1 MLPQTRMRRDLAG
14 ARGPWRSAGRRRL
27 TIVAVL
33 LLAALAGGCAASGA
47 FGRGNSAAK
56 VGDWDTAVEHY
67 RTALQA
73 EPDKTEYKLAYE
85 RAMLSASV
93 QHLDQARIFEARG
106 QLDEALREYRRASNY
121 DPPNRQ
127 LAGKVLE
134 VERQLRDQLE
144 ASRPRTNIQQLRE
157 AARRAGPQP
166 LVNLN
171 TVLPALNFTNTFLRE
186 IFASI
191 GTLAQIN
198 VTFDSG
204 FTDRQYSVR
213 MENVTLEEALSQ
225 ILLANQLFYK
235 VVNPRTIIVI
245 PDNPGKRAQYEE
257 LVVRTFQLAYADSAE
272 ISQLINTVARVGGN
286 QLAPVVAPNKTSNSV
301 TIRATAAMAAIIE
314 RIVEINDRPAAEVVV
329 DVQILEV
336 SRGRAKQFGIDL
348 SEYAISGVFS
358 PERDPRGTTA
368 GANGGGG
375 TSTFTPQPFNLNTI
389 TRGIS
394 TADFYLA
401 VPSAVVRFL
410 ESDTETKI
418 VAKPQLRGAEG
429 REVTLNLGE
438 RIPIP
443 STTFT
448 PIAQGGA
455 NFNPLTSLTYENI
468 GVNMKMTPRVT
479 LEGDIMLDLEVE
491 NSAVGPDRTVA
502 GTTAPSFT
510 TRKVTTRLRLR
521 EGESSL
527 LAGLLQE
534 AERRSMRGIPGIVN
548 IPILRAFFASN
559 DTQAQQTDIVML
571 LTPRIV
577 RTHELT
583 QRDLENIFIGTQ
595 SNLGIGGP
603 PPLISAPEAA
613 EPAPAANPP
622 AAAPP
627 VAPQAG
633 GPPPPVPVPAGGG
646 VAVAPPGSSPVPGT
660 TLVPAAPSAGPPPVG
675 VSAPG
680 GGQVILS
687 VPPDLRV
694 GGGPYTVPISVA
706 NASRL
711 SSVALTLTFNPAVL
725 RVRTVQEGA
734 FMRTG
739 GGQAPFTPQV
749 DATAG
754 RIDIVIVRTGDAV
767 GVAGTGTLAGIL
779 FDAIAPGPAN
789 LALTGSGS
797 APGGAPLNLQFTPV
811 PVATVR

>member
-1 MLPQTRMRRDLAG
+1 MLLQTRMRTCLA
-14 ARGPWRSAGRRRL
+14 RVAGRRRA
-27 TIVAVL
+27 IGAVL
-33 LLAALAGGCAASGA
+33 LLAALASGCAAGRA
-47 FGRGNSAAK
+47 FGRGNNSARA
-56 VGDWDTAVEHY
+56 GDWDAAVEHY
-67 RTALQA
+67 RRAIQA
-73 EPDKTEYKLAYE
+73 DPEKTEYKIAYE
-85 RAMLSASV
+85 RAMISASV
-93 QHLDQARIFEARG
+93 QHLDQARVFEVRG

-127 LAGKVLE
+127 LAAKVLE
-134 VERQLRDQLE
+134 LERTLRDQAE
-144 ASRPRTNIQQLRE
+144 ASRPRTNLQQLRE
-157 AARRAGPQP
+157 AARRAGPPP

-171 TVLPALNFTNTFLRE
+171 TVLPGLSFPNNFLRE
-186 IFASI
+186 ILTSI
-191 GTLAQIN
+191 GQLANIN

-204 FTDRQYSVR
+204 FTDRQYAVR
-213 MENVTLEEALSQ
+213 MDNVTLEEALNQ

-235 VVNPRTIIVI
+235 VVNQRTIIVV

-257 LVVRTFQLAYADSAE
+257 LVVRTFQLAYADTAE
-272 ISQLINTVARVGGN
+272 ISQIINTVARVGGT
-286 QLAPVVAPNKTSNSV
+286 QLQPVVAPNKTQNSI
-301 TIRATAAMAAIIE
+301 TIRATAAMASIIE
-314 RIVEINDRPAAEVVV
+314 RIIELNDRPAAEVVV

-348 SEYAISGVFS
+348 SEYAIQGVFS

-368 GANGGGG
+368 GNGTTAPG
-375 TSTFTPQPFNLNTI
+375 TTFSPQPFNLNTVS
-389 TRGIS
+389 RGIN

-401 VPSAVVRFL
+401 VPSAVLRFL
-410 ESDTETKI
+410 ESDNETKV

-455 NFNPLTSLTYENI
+455 NFNPLTSVNYENI
-468 GVNMKMTPRVT
+468 GVNLKMTPRVT

-510 TRKVTTRLRLR
+510 TRKVVTRLRLR

-527 LAGLLQE
+527 LAGLLRE
-534 AERRSMRGIPGIVN
+534 DERRSMRGIPGIVN
-548 IPILRAFFASN
+548 IPILRALFASN
-559 DTQAQQTDIVML
+559 DTAAQQTDIVML

-583 QRDLENIFIGTQ
+583 QQDLESIFIGTQ

-603 PPLISAPEAA
+603 PPLISQPDAPADA
-613 EPAPAANPP
+613 VAPPAPDAQPP

-627 VAPQAG
+627 AAPVAPPAAAA
-633 GPPPPVPVPAGGG
+633 PPPAGAG
-646 VAVAPPGSSPVPGT
+646 VAIAPPGSSPVPGT
-660 TLVPAAPSAGPPPVG
+660 TLVPSAPSPGAPPVG
-675 VSAPG
+675 VTPSG
-680 GGQVILS
+680 GGQVMLS
-687 VPPDLRV
+687 VPPDVRV
-694 GGGPYTVPISVA
+694 GGGPYTLPIAVT
-706 NASRL
+706 NAFRL
-711 SSVALTLTFNPAVL
+711 SSVALTLTYNPAVL

-749 DATAG
+749 DAAAG
-754 RIDIVIVRTGDAV
+754 RIDIVVVRTGDTV

-789 LALTGSGS
+789 LSLTGSGS
-797 APGGAPLNLQFTPV
+797 APGGGPLNLQFSPV
-811 PVATVR
+811 PVVTVR